1 MVVLSL
7 FSLLLTR
14 KKKVVR
20 CKKRYYKGNGC
31 ELLFIFPVQRRYQIR
46 PSPPPHG
53 PLSRCADWSE
63 ELSVVV
69 AVSAANATQPGGL
82 LMVLTV

>member
-14 KKKVVR
+14 KKKLFVAKNVTIKVMVVS
-20 CKKRYYKGNGC
+20 CCSFFQFKDAIKSA
-31 ELLFIFPVQRRYQIR
+31 L
-46 PSPPPHG
+46 PPPHG

-63 ELSVVV
+63 ELSVVS